1 MEQFIREKIKDKP
14 LNKKRLAK
22 KAGTAALCGVAFAVA
37 ASIVFAIF
45 LPVINRQSKKASDGK
60 NNNDVQTATQ
70 QSGIDDSS
78 DAYSENG
85 TQSTESGTSSEPS
98 SQTYQPTLAD
108 YQAVQN
114 QLYRVGAS
122 ATKFVVGVTGV
133 TDATDIFN
141 NSYETEGQGVG
152 VILRDNGKQLIIL
165 TEKNVVDKADKLSV
179 TFVNDMMADAA
190 LVKYDS
196 NTGIAIISVDKSLLD
211 DATIRAIAVAEL
223 GNSNIVS
230 RGASVIALEANYAIL
245 TGLVTSTT
253 NELSAQDNN
262 YSVLTTDIASNKLQ
276 SGILINTD
284 GQVIGLSLQD
294 FNPAEENNTLTAVSI
309 SDLSPAIEKL
319 ESGADVPYIGADG
332 FCSPIGS
339 GWERRVTS
347 EFGNRVDPITGKR
360 KGHGGMDL
368 AVPTGTPIR
377 AALPGT
383 VTVSKYNAGGYG
395 YYVMIDHGN
404 GLATLYGHCSKLL
417 AKVGQT
423 VEAGDIIALSGSTG
437 RSTGPHLHFEVRVNG
452 ERTNPRAYLPKG

>member
-114 QLYRVGAS
+114 QLYRVGTS

-309 SDLSPAIEKL
+309 SDL
-319 ESGADVPYIGADG
+319 
-332 FCSPIGS
+332 
-339 GWERRVTS
+339 
-347 EFGNRVDPITGKR
+347 
-360 KGHGGMDL
+360 
-368 AVPTGTPIR
+368 
-377 AALPGT
+377 
-383 VTVSKYNAGGYG
+383 
-395 YYVMIDHGN
+395 
-404 GLATLYGHCSKLL
+404 
-417 AKVGQT
+417 
-423 VEAGDIIALSGSTG
+423 
-437 RSTGPHLHFEVRVNG
+437 
-452 ERTNPRAYLPKG
+452 

>member
-114 QLYRVGAS
+114 QLYRVGTS

-284 GQVIGLSLQD
+284 GQV
-294 FNPAEENNTLTAVSI
+294 SI
-309 SDLSPAIEKL
+309 SDLSPVIEKL
-319 ESGADVPYIGADG
+319 ESGADVPYIGITCTTVTEKIANRYNIPKGVYIKQVTMD
-332 FCSPIGS
+332 SPAFVS
-339 GWERRVTS
+339 GLQSGDVIVAVNNTEVSNVSAYNTQLMKQKP
-347 EFGNRVDPITGKR
+347 EDTCNLKVKR
-360 KGHGGMDL
+360 KG
-368 AVPTGTPIR
+368 
-377 AALPGT
+377 
-383 VTVSKYNAGGYG
+383 SNGYTEITCQVKIG
-395 YYVMIDHGN
+395 VMN
-404 GLATLYGHCSKLL
+404 
-417 AKVGQT
+417 
-423 VEAGDIIALSGSTG
+423 
-437 RSTGPHLHFEVRVNG
+437 
-452 ERTNPRAYLPKG
+452 

>member
-22 KAGTAALCGVAFAVA
+22 KAGTAALCGVVFAVA

-85 TQSTESGTSSEPS
+85 TQSTESGTSS
-98 SQTYQPTLAD
+98 QTYQPTLAD

-114 QLYRVGAS
+114 QLYRVGTS

-211 DATIRAIAVAEL
+211 DTTIRAIAVAEL

-309 SDLSPAIEKL
+309 SDLSPVIEKL
-319 ESGADVPYIGADG
+319 ESGADVPYIGITCTTVTEKIANRYNIPKGVYIKQVTMD
-332 FCSPIGS
+332 SPAFVS
-339 GWERRVTS
+339 GLQSGDVIVAVNNTEVSNVSAYNTQLMKQKP
-347 EFGNRVDPITGKR
+347 EDTCNLKVKR
-360 KGHGGMDL
+360 KG
-368 AVPTGTPIR
+368 
-377 AALPGT
+377 
-383 VTVSKYNAGGYG
+383 SNGYTEITCQVKIG
-395 YYVMIDHGN
+395 VMN
-404 GLATLYGHCSKLL
+404 
-417 AKVGQT
+417 
-423 VEAGDIIALSGSTG
+423 
-437 RSTGPHLHFEVRVNG
+437 
-452 ERTNPRAYLPKG
+452 

>member
-98 SQTYQPTLAD
+98 LQTYQPTLAD

-114 QLYRVGAS
+114 QLYRVGTS

-309 SDLSPAIEKL
+309 SDLSPVIE
-319 ESGADVPYIGADG
+319 S
-332 FCSPIGS
+332 S
-339 GWERRVTS
+339 
-347 EFGNRVDPITGKR
+347 
-360 KGHGGMDL
+360 
-368 AVPTGTPIR
+368 R
-377 AALPGT
+377 AAQ
-383 VTVSKYNAGGYG
+383 
-395 YYVMIDHGN
+395 M
-404 GLATLYGHCSKLL
+404 C
-417 AKVGQT
+417 
-423 VEAGDIIALSGSTG
+423 
-437 RSTGPHLHFEVRVNG
+437 
-452 ERTNPRAYLPKG
+452 RT

>member
-22 KAGTAALCGVAFAVA
+22 KAGTAALCGMAFAVA

-98 SQTYQPTLAD
+98 LQTYQPTLAD

-114 QLYRVGAS
+114 QLYRVGAT

-196 NTGIAIISVDKSLLD
+196 NTAIISVDKSLLD
-211 DATIRAIAVAEL
+211 DATTGAIAVAEL

-309 SDLSPAIEKL
+309 SDLSPVIANRYNIPKGVYIKQVTMDSPAFV
-319 ESGADVPYIGADG
+319 SGLQSGDVIVAVNNTEVSNVSAYNTQLMQQKPEDT
-332 FCSPIGS
+332 CNLK
-339 GWERRVTS
+339 V
-347 EFGNRVDPITGKR
+347 KR
-360 KGHGGMDL
+360 KG
-368 AVPTGTPIR
+368 
-377 AALPGT
+377 
-383 VTVSKYNAGGYG
+383 SNGYTEITCQVKIG
-395 YYVMIDHGN
+395 VMN
-404 GLATLYGHCSKLL
+404 
-417 AKVGQT
+417 
-423 VEAGDIIALSGSTG
+423 
-437 RSTGPHLHFEVRVNG
+437 
-452 ERTNPRAYLPKG
+452 

>member
-1 MEQFIREKIKDKP
+1 M
-14 LNKKRLAK
+14 
-22 KAGTAALCGVAFAVA
+22 
-37 ASIVFAIF
+37 
-45 LPVINRQSKKASDGK
+45 
-60 NNNDVQTATQ
+60 
-70 QSGIDDSS
+70 
-78 DAYSENG
+78 
-85 TQSTESGTSSEPS
+85 
-98 SQTYQPTLAD
+98 
-108 YQAVQN
+108 
-114 QLYRVGAS
+114 
-122 ATKFVVGVTGV
+122 

-211 DATIRAIAVAEL
+211 DTTIRAIAVAEL

-309 SDLSPAIEKL
+309 SDLSPVIEKL
-319 ESGADVPYIGADG
+319 ESGADVPYIGITCTTVTTVTEKIANRYNIPKGVYIKQVTMD
-332 FCSPIGS
+332 SPAFVS
-339 GWERRVTS
+339 GLQSGDVIVAVNNTDVSNVSAYNKQLMQQKPEDTCNLKV
-347 EFGNRVDPITGKR
+347 KR
-360 KGHGGMDL
+360 KG
-368 AVPTGTPIR
+368 
-377 AALPGT
+377 
-383 VTVSKYNAGGYG
+383 SNGYTEITCQVKIG
-395 YYVMIDHGN
+395 VMN
-404 GLATLYGHCSKLL
+404 
-417 AKVGQT
+417 
-423 VEAGDIIALSGSTG
+423 
-437 RSTGPHLHFEVRVNG
+437 
-452 ERTNPRAYLPKG
+452 

>member
-45 LPVINRQSKKASDGK
+45 LPVINRQSKKASDEK
-60 NNNDVQTATQ
+60 NNNDVQIATQ
-70 QSGIDDSS
+70 QPGIDDSS

-98 SQTYQPTLAD
+98 LQTYQPTLAD

-114 QLYRVGAS
+114 QLYRVGVS
-122 ATKFVVGVTGV
+122 ATRFVVGVTGV

-309 SDLSPAIEKL
+309 SDL
-319 ESGADVPYIGADG
+319 
-332 FCSPIGS
+332 
-339 GWERRVTS
+339 
-347 EFGNRVDPITGKR
+347 
-360 KGHGGMDL
+360 
-368 AVPTGTPIR
+368 
-377 AALPGT
+377 
-383 VTVSKYNAGGYG
+383 
-395 YYVMIDHGN
+395 
-404 GLATLYGHCSKLL
+404 
-417 AKVGQT
+417 
-423 VEAGDIIALSGSTG
+423 
-437 RSTGPHLHFEVRVNG
+437 
-452 ERTNPRAYLPKG
+452 

>member
-114 QLYRVGAS
+114 QLYRVGTS

-179 TFVNDMMADAA
+179 TFVNDMMADA
-190 LVKYDS
+190 
-196 NTGIAIISVDKSLLD
+196 KSLLD
-211 DATIRAIAVAEL
+211 DTTIRAIAVAEL

-309 SDLSPAIEKL
+309 SDLSPVIEKL
-319 ESGADVPYIGADG
+319 ESGADVPYIGITCTTVTEKIANRYNIPKGVYIKQVTMD
-332 FCSPIGS
+332 SPAFVS
-339 GWERRVTS
+339 GLQSGDVIVAVNNTDVSNVSAYNTQLMKQKPEDTCNLKV
-347 EFGNRVDPITGKR
+347 KR
-360 KGHGGMDL
+360 KG
-368 AVPTGTPIR
+368 
-377 AALPGT
+377 
-383 VTVSKYNAGGYG
+383 SNGYTEITCQVKIG
-395 YYVMIDHGN
+395 VMN
-404 GLATLYGHCSKLL
+404 
-417 AKVGQT
+417 
-423 VEAGDIIALSGSTG
+423 
-437 RSTGPHLHFEVRVNG
+437 
-452 ERTNPRAYLPKG
+452 

>member
-60 NNNDVQTATQ
+60 NNNNVQTATQ

-196 NTGIAIISVDKSLLD
+196 NTGMAIISVDKSLLD
-211 DATIRAIAVAEL
+211 DATTGAIAVAEL

-309 SDLSPAIEKL
+309 SDLSPVIEKL
-319 ESGADVPYIGADG
+319 ESGADVPYIGITCTTVTEKIANRYNIPKGVYIKQVTMD
-332 FCSPIGS
+332 SPAFVS
-339 GWERRVTS
+339 GLQSGDVIVAVNNTDVSNVSAYNKQLMQQKPEDTCNLKV
-347 EFGNRVDPITGKR
+347 KR
-360 KGHGGMDL
+360 KG
-368 AVPTGTPIR
+368 
-377 AALPGT
+377 
-383 VTVSKYNAGGYG
+383 SNGYTEITCQVKIG
-395 YYVMIDHGN
+395 VMN
-404 GLATLYGHCSKLL
+404 
-417 AKVGQT
+417 
-423 VEAGDIIALSGSTG
+423 
-437 RSTGPHLHFEVRVNG
+437 
-452 ERTNPRAYLPKG
+452 

>member
-114 QLYRVGAS
+114 QLYRVGTS

-319 ESGADVPYIGADG
+319 ESGADVPYIGM
-332 FCSPIGS
+332 
-339 GWERRVTS
+339 VTC
-347 EFGNRVDPITGKR
+347 FI
-360 KGHGGMDL
+360 
-368 AVPTGTPIR
+368 
-377 AALPGT
+377 
-383 VTVSKYNAGGYG
+383 
-395 YYVMIDHGN
+395 
-404 GLATLYGHCSKLL
+404 
-417 AKVGQT
+417 
-423 VEAGDIIALSGSTG
+423 
-437 RSTGPHLHFEVRVNG
+437 
-452 ERTNPRAYLPKG
+452 

>member
-60 NNNDVQTATQ
+60 NNNYVQTATQ

-108 YQAVQN
+108 YQAVQS
-114 QLYRVGAS
+114 QLYRVGAL
-122 ATKFVVGVTGV
+122 ATKFVVTGV

-152 VILRDNGKQLIIL
+152 VILKDNGKQLIIL
-165 TEKNVVDKADKLSV
+165 TEKDVVDKADKLSV

-211 DATIRAIAVAEL
+211 DATTAAIAVAEL

-262 YSVLTTDIASNKLQ
+262 YSVLTTDIASNRSQ

-309 SDLSPAIEKL
+309 SDLSPVIEKL
-319 ESGADVPYIGADG
+319 ESGADVPYIGITCTTVTEKIANRYNIPKGVYIKQVTMD
-332 FCSPIGS
+332 SPAFVAGLQS
-339 GWERRVTS
+339 GDVIVAVSDKDVSNVSAYNTQLMQQKPEDTCNLKV
-347 EFGNRVDPITGKR
+347 KR
-360 KGHGGMDL
+360 KG
-368 AVPTGTPIR
+368 
-377 AALPGT
+377 
-383 VTVSKYNAGGYG
+383 SNGYTEITCQVKIG
-395 YYVMIDHGN
+395 VMN
-404 GLATLYGHCSKLL
+404 
-417 AKVGQT
+417 
-423 VEAGDIIALSGSTG
+423 
-437 RSTGPHLHFEVRVNG
+437 
-452 ERTNPRAYLPKG
+452 

>member
-60 NNNDVQTATQ
+60 NNNDVQIATQ
-70 QSGIDDSS
+70 QPGIDDSS

-114 QLYRVGAS
+114 QLYRVGAT

-165 TEKNVVDKADKLSV
+165 TEKNVVDTADKLSV

-211 DATIRAIAVAEL
+211 DATTGAIAVAEL

-309 SDLSPAIEKL
+309 SDLSP
-319 ESGADVPYIGADG
+319 VPYIGITCTTVTEKIANRYNIPKGVYIKQVTMD
-332 FCSPIGS
+332 SPAFVS
-339 GWERRVTS
+339 GLQSGDVIVAVNNTEVSNVSAYNTQLMKQKP
-347 EFGNRVDPITGKR
+347 EDTCNLKVKR
-360 KGHGGMDL
+360 KG
-368 AVPTGTPIR
+368 
-377 AALPGT
+377 
-383 VTVSKYNAGGYG
+383 SNGYTEITCQVKIG
-395 YYVMIDHGN
+395 VMN
-404 GLATLYGHCSKLL
+404 
-417 AKVGQT
+417 
-423 VEAGDIIALSGSTG
+423 
-437 RSTGPHLHFEVRVNG
+437 
-452 ERTNPRAYLPKG
+452 

>member
-45 LPVINRQSKKASDGK
+45 QPVINRQSKKASDGK
-60 NNNDVQTATQ
+60 NNNDVQIATQ
-70 QSGIDDSS
+70 QPGIDDSN

-85 TQSTESGTSSEPS
+85 TQSTESGSSSEPS

-114 QLYRVGAS
+114 QLYSVGAS
-122 ATKFVVGVTGV
+122 ASKFVVGVTGV

-196 NTGIAIISVDKSLLD
+196 NTGIALISVV
-211 DATIRAIAVAEL
+211 T
-223 GNSNIVS
+223 
-230 RGASVIALEANYAIL
+230 RGASAIALEANYAIL

-309 SDLSPAIEKL
+309 SDLSPVIEKL
-319 ESGADVPYIGADG
+319 ESGADVPYIGITCTTVTEKIANRYNIPKGVYIKQVTMD
-332 FCSPIGS
+332 SPAFVS
-339 GWERRVTS
+339 GLQSGDVIVAVNNTDVSNVSAYNTQLMKQKPEDTCNLKV
-347 EFGNRVDPITGKR
+347 KR
-360 KGHGGMDL
+360 KG
-368 AVPTGTPIR
+368 
-377 AALPGT
+377 
-383 VTVSKYNAGGYG
+383 SNGYTEITCQVKIG
-395 YYVMIDHGN
+395 VMN
-404 GLATLYGHCSKLL
+404 
-417 AKVGQT
+417 
-423 VEAGDIIALSGSTG
+423 
-437 RSTGPHLHFEVRVNG
+437 
-452 ERTNPRAYLPKG
+452 

>member
-14 LNKKRLAK
+14 LNKKDLAK
-22 KAGTAALCGVAFAVA
+22 KARHSSTLRSGICSGCKHCFCYISAGYQQTIKKKLQMEKIIMMC
-37 ASIVFAIF
+37 
-45 LPVINRQSKKASDGK
+45 RQP
-60 NNNDVQTATQ
+60 TQ

-85 TQSTESGTSSEPS
+85 TQSTESGTYSEPS

-114 QLYRVGAS
+114 QLYRVGTS

-294 FNPAEENNTLTAVSI
+294 FNPAEENNDAH
-309 SDLSPAIEKL
+309 
-319 ESGADVPYIGADG
+319 G
-332 FCSPIGS
+332 CQH
-339 GWERRVTS
+339 
-347 EFGNRVDPITGKR
+347 KR
-360 KGHGGMDL
+360 PVAGH
-368 AVPTGTPIR
+368 
-377 AALPGT
+377 
-383 VTVSKYNAGGYG
+383 
-395 YYVMIDHGN
+395 
-404 GLATLYGHCSKLL
+404 
-417 AKVGQT
+417 
-423 VEAGDIIALSGSTG
+423 
-437 RSTGPHLHFEVRVNG
+437 
-452 ERTNPRAYLPKG
+452 

>member
-1 MEQFIREKIKDKP
+1 M
-14 LNKKRLAK
+14 
-22 KAGTAALCGVAFAVA
+22 
-37 ASIVFAIF
+37 
-45 LPVINRQSKKASDGK
+45 
-60 NNNDVQTATQ
+60 
-70 QSGIDDSS
+70 
-78 DAYSENG
+78 
-85 TQSTESGTSSEPS
+85 
-98 SQTYQPTLAD
+98 
-108 YQAVQN
+108 QN
-114 QLYRVGAS
+114 QLYRVGTS

-319 ESGADVPYIGADG
+319 ERRGCAVHRHHLYYSYRKIANRYNIPKGVYIKQVTMDSPAFVSGLQSGDVIVAVNNTEVSNVSAYNTQLMKQKPEDT
-332 FCSPIGS
+332 CNLK
-339 GWERRVTS
+339 V
-347 EFGNRVDPITGKR
+347 KR
-360 KGHGGMDL
+360 KG
-368 AVPTGTPIR
+368 
-377 AALPGT
+377 
-383 VTVSKYNAGGYG
+383 SNGYTEITCQVKIG
-395 YYVMIDHGN
+395 VMN
-404 GLATLYGHCSKLL
+404 
-417 AKVGQT
+417 
-423 VEAGDIIALSGSTG
+423 
-437 RSTGPHLHFEVRVNG
+437 
-452 ERTNPRAYLPKG
+452 

>member
-22 KAGTAALCGVAFAVA
+22 KAGTAALCGVVFAVA

-114 QLYRVGAS
+114 QLYRVGTS

-211 DATIRAIAVAEL
+211 DTTIRAIAVAEL
-223 GNSNIVS
+223 
-230 RGASVIALEANYAIL
+230 GASVIALEANYAIL

-309 SDLSPAIEKL
+309 SDLSPVIEKL
-319 ESGADVPYIGADG
+319 ESGADVPYIGITCTTVTEKIANRYNIPKGVYIKQVTMD
-332 FCSPIGS
+332 SPAFVS
-339 GWERRVTS
+339 GLQSGDVIVAVNNTEVSNVSAYNTQLMKQKP
-347 EFGNRVDPITGKR
+347 EDTCNLKVKR
-360 KGHGGMDL
+360 KG
-368 AVPTGTPIR
+368 
-377 AALPGT
+377 
-383 VTVSKYNAGGYG
+383 SNGYTEITCQVKIG
-395 YYVMIDHGN
+395 VMN
-404 GLATLYGHCSKLL
+404 
-417 AKVGQT
+417 
-423 VEAGDIIALSGSTG
+423 
-437 RSTGPHLHFEVRVNG
+437 
-452 ERTNPRAYLPKG
+452 

>member
-1 MEQFIREKIKDKP
+1 M
-14 LNKKRLAK
+14 
-22 KAGTAALCGVAFAVA
+22 
-37 ASIVFAIF
+37 
-45 LPVINRQSKKASDGK
+45 
-60 NNNDVQTATQ
+60 QTATQ

-98 SQTYQPTLAD
+98 LQTYQPTLAD

-114 QLYRVGAS
+114 QLYRVGTS

-294 FNPAEENNTLTAVSI
+294 FNPAEETIRSR
-309 SDLSPAIEKL
+309 LS
-319 ESGADVPYIGADG
+319 V
-332 FCSPIGS
+332 
-339 GWERRVTS
+339 
-347 EFGNRVDPITGKR
+347 
-360 KGHGGMDL
+360 
-368 AVPTGTPIR
+368 
-377 AALPGT
+377 
-383 VTVSKYNAGGYG
+383 
-395 YYVMIDHGN
+395 
-404 GLATLYGHCSKLL
+404 
-417 AKVGQT
+417 
-423 VEAGDIIALSGSTG
+423 
-437 RSTGPHLHFEVRVNG
+437 
-452 ERTNPRAYLPKG
+452 

>member
-22 KAGTAALCGVAFAVA
+22 KAGTAALCGVAFALA
-37 ASIVFAIF
+37 ASIVFAVF

-60 NNNDVQTATQ
+60 NNNDVQTSTQ

-78 DAYSENG
+78 SAYSENG
-85 TQSTESGTSSEPS
+85 TQSTESGTSSES
-98 SQTYQPTLAD
+98 VQIYQPTLAD

-122 ATKFVVGVTGV
+122 ATKFIVGVTGV

-152 VILRDNGKQLIIL
+152 VILKDNGKQLIIL

-211 DATIRAIAVAEL
+211 DATTAAIAVAEL

-262 YSVLTTDIASNKLQ
+262 YSVLTTDIASNRSQ

-284 GQVIGLSLQD
+284 GQVVGLSLQD

-309 SDLSPAIEKL
+309 SNLLPVIEKL
-319 ESGADVPYIGADG
+319 ESGTDVPYIGITCTTVTEKIANRYNIPKGVYIKQVTMD
-332 FCSPIGS
+332 SPAFVS
-339 GWERRVTS
+339 GLQSGDVIVAVNNTEVSNVSAYNTQLMKQKP
-347 EFGNRVDPITGKR
+347 EDTCNLKVKR
-360 KGHGGMDL
+360 KG
-368 AVPTGTPIR
+368 
-377 AALPGT
+377 
-383 VTVSKYNAGGYG
+383 SNGYTEITCQVKIG
-395 YYVMIDHGN
+395 VMN
-404 GLATLYGHCSKLL
+404 
-417 AKVGQT
+417 
-423 VEAGDIIALSGSTG
+423 
-437 RSTGPHLHFEVRVNG
+437 
-452 ERTNPRAYLPKG
+452 

>member
-309 SDLSPAIEKL
+309 LSLIH
-319 ESGADVPYIGADG
+319 I
-332 FCSPIGS
+332 
-339 GWERRVTS
+339 
-347 EFGNRVDPITGKR
+347 
-360 KGHGGMDL
+360 
-368 AVPTGTPIR
+368 
-377 AALPGT
+377 
-383 VTVSKYNAGGYG
+383 
-395 YYVMIDHGN
+395 
-404 GLATLYGHCSKLL
+404 
-417 AKVGQT
+417 
-423 VEAGDIIALSGSTG
+423 
-437 RSTGPHLHFEVRVNG
+437 
-452 ERTNPRAYLPKG
+452 

>member
-114 QLYRVGAS
+114 QLYRVGAT

-179 TFVNDMMADAA
+179 TFVNDMVADAA

-319 ESGADVPYIGADG
+319 ESGADVPYIG
-332 FCSPIGS
+332 
-339 GWERRVTS
+339 
-347 EFGNRVDPITGKR
+347 IT
-360 KGHGGMDL
+360 
-368 AVPTGTPIR
+368 
-377 AALPGT
+377 
-383 VTVSKYNAGGYG
+383 
-395 YYVMIDHGN
+395 
-404 GLATLYGHCSKLL
+404 
-417 AKVGQT
+417 
-423 VEAGDIIALSGSTG
+423 
-437 RSTGPHLHFEVRVNG
+437 
-452 ERTNPRAYLPKG
+452 

>member
-14 LNKKRLAK
+14 LNKKKTCK
-22 KAGTAALCGVAFAVA
+22 KAGTAALCGVAFALA
-37 ASIVFAIF
+37 ASIVFAVF

-78 DAYSENG
+78 NAYSENG
-85 TQSTESGTSSEPS
+85 TQSTESGTSSES
-98 SQTYQPTLAD
+98 VQIYQPTLAD

-152 VILRDNGKQLIIL
+152 VILKDNGKQLIIL

-211 DATIRAIAVAEL
+211 DATTAAIAVAEL

-262 YSVLTTDIASNKLQ
+262 YAVLTTDIASNRSQ

-284 GQVIGLSLQD
+284 GQVVGLSLQD

-309 SDLSPAIEKL
+309 SNLLPVIEKL
-319 ESGADVPYIGADG
+319 EGGTDVPYIGITCTTVTEKIANRYNIPKGVYIKQVTMD
-332 FCSPIGS
+332 SPAFVAGLQS
-339 GWERRVTS
+339 GDVIVAVNDKDVSNVSAYNTQLMQQKPEDTC
-347 EFGNRVDPITGKR
+347 NLKIKR
-360 KGHGGMDL
+360 KG
-368 AVPTGTPIR
+368 
-377 AALPGT
+377 
-383 VTVSKYNAGGYG
+383 SNGYTEITCQVKIG
-395 YYVMIDHGN
+395 VMN
-404 GLATLYGHCSKLL
+404 
-417 AKVGQT
+417 
-423 VEAGDIIALSGSTG
+423 
-437 RSTGPHLHFEVRVNG
+437 
-452 ERTNPRAYLPKG
+452 

>member
-98 SQTYQPTLAD
+98 LQTYQPTLAD

-114 QLYRVGAS
+114 QLYSVGAS
-122 ATKFVVGVTGV
+122 ASKFVVGVTGV

-211 DATIRAIAVAEL
+211 DATTGAIAVAEL

-262 YSVLTTDIASNKLQ
+262 YSSNKLQ

-309 SDLSPAIEKL
+309 SDLSPVIEKL
-319 ESGADVPYIGADG
+319 ESGADVPYIGITCTTVTEKIANRYNIPKGVYIKQVTMD
-332 FCSPIGS
+332 SPAFVS
-339 GWERRVTS
+339 GLQSGDVIVAVNNTDVSNVSAYNKQLMQQKPEDTCNLKV
-347 EFGNRVDPITGKR
+347 KR
-360 KGHGGMDL
+360 KG
-368 AVPTGTPIR
+368 
-377 AALPGT
+377 
-383 VTVSKYNAGGYG
+383 SNGYTEITCQVKIG
-395 YYVMIDHGN
+395 VMN
-404 GLATLYGHCSKLL
+404 
-417 AKVGQT
+417 
-423 VEAGDIIALSGSTG
+423 
-437 RSTGPHLHFEVRVNG
+437 
-452 ERTNPRAYLPKG
+452 

>member
-60 NNNDVQTATQ
+60 NNNYVQTATQ

-85 TQSTESGTSSEPS
+85 TQSTEPGTSSES
-98 SQTYQPTLAD
+98 SQQTYKPTLAD
-108 YQAVQN
+108 YQAVQS
-114 QLYRVGAS
+114 QLYRVGAL
-122 ATKFVVGVTGV
+122 ATTGV

-152 VILRDNGKQLIIL
+152 VILKDNGKQLIIL
-165 TEKNVVDKADKLSV
+165 TEKDVVDKADKLSV

-211 DATIRAIAVAEL
+211 DATTAAIAVAEL

-245 TGLVTSTT
+245 TGLITSTT

-262 YSVLTTDIASNKLQ
+262 YSVLTTDIASNRSQ

-309 SDLSPAIEKL
+309 SNLSPVIEKL
-319 ESGADVPYIGADG
+319 EGGADVPYIGITCTTVTEKIANRYNIPKGVYIKQVTMD
-332 FCSPIGS
+332 SPAFVAGLQS
-339 GWERRVTS
+339 GDVIVAVSDKDVSNVSAYNTQLMQQKPEDTCNLKV
-347 EFGNRVDPITGKR
+347 KR
-360 KGHGGMDL
+360 KG
-368 AVPTGTPIR
+368 
-377 AALPGT
+377 
-383 VTVSKYNAGGYG
+383 SNGYTEITCQVKIG
-395 YYVMIDHGN
+395 VMN
-404 GLATLYGHCSKLL
+404 
-417 AKVGQT
+417 
-423 VEAGDIIALSGSTG
+423 
-437 RSTGPHLHFEVRVNG
+437 
-452 ERTNPRAYLPKG
+452 

>member
-60 NNNDVQTATQ
+60 NNNDVQIATQ
-70 QSGIDDSS
+70 QPGIDDSN
-78 DAYSENG
+78 ENG

-98 SQTYQPTLAD
+98 LQTYQPTLAD

-114 QLYRVGAS
+114 QLYSVGAS
-122 ATKFVVGVTGV
+122 ASKFVVGVTGV

-196 NTGIAIISVDKSLLD
+196 NTGIAIISVD
-211 DATIRAIAVAEL
+211 
-223 GNSNIVS
+223 IVS

-309 SDLSPAIEKL
+309 SDLSPGIEKL
-319 ESGADVPYIGADG
+319 ESGADVPYIGITCTTVTEKIANRYNIPKGVYIKQVTMD
-332 FCSPIGS
+332 SPAFVS
-339 GWERRVTS
+339 GLQSGDVIVAVNNTEVSNVSAYNTQLMKQKP
-347 EFGNRVDPITGKR
+347 EDTCNLKVKR
-360 KGHGGMDL
+360 KG
-368 AVPTGTPIR
+368 
-377 AALPGT
+377 
-383 VTVSKYNAGGYG
+383 SNGYTEITCQVKIG
-395 YYVMIDHGN
+395 VMN
-404 GLATLYGHCSKLL
+404 
-417 AKVGQT
+417 
-423 VEAGDIIALSGSTG
+423 
-437 RSTGPHLHFEVRVNG
+437 
-452 ERTNPRAYLPKG
+452 

>member
-22 KAGTAALCGVAFAVA
+22 KAGTAALCGVVFAVA

-114 QLYRVGAS
+114 QLYRVGTS

-165 TEKNVVDKADKLSV
+165 TEKNVVDK
-179 TFVNDMMADAA
+179 AA

-319 ESGADVPYIGADG
+319 ESGADVPYIGITCTTVTEKIANRYNIPKGVYIKQVTMD
-332 FCSPIGS
+332 SPAFVS
-339 GWERRVTS
+339 GLQSGDVIVAVNNTEVSNVSAYYTQLMMQKP
-347 EFGNRVDPITGKR
+347 EDTCNLKVKR
-360 KGHGGMDL
+360 KG
-368 AVPTGTPIR
+368 
-377 AALPGT
+377 
-383 VTVSKYNAGGYG
+383 SNGYTEITCQVKIG
-395 YYVMIDHGN
+395 VMN
-404 GLATLYGHCSKLL
+404 
-417 AKVGQT
+417 
-423 VEAGDIIALSGSTG
+423 
-437 RSTGPHLHFEVRVNG
+437 
-452 ERTNPRAYLPKG
+452 